1 LGHLSDR
8 VQTQGVTTETGW
20 TAWSPAERE
29 SFFAA
34 IARHRRAAWRV
45 TVVTRAVNLV
55 VALVVAVLMSPLFY
69 AAVALALDVLNLL
82 VPMPNLV
89 PVVAHGLDEVF
100 NAPGKMSVGDWIQFS
115 VLAALPGL
123 AWMAW
128 VVNALRRVLNLS
140 MSFDSNEWLARA
152 PDPTVLAEQRF
163 GNAVGEMAIAAALP
177 PPRVFI
183 VDSPV
188 VDAVAFGSDDRHS
201 TIVISQGL
209 LGLLNRAQM
218 EGVAASLVGAIAD
231 GDMKIGMQAALS
243 LGLFSLIARLGSL
256 VTQKN
261 ARRNVSQIVLATLVP
276 TTRSARRLLAELAD
290 PFADEPTAAP
300 STNTRGATGGSSA
313 DSTAAG
319 PTATVSARLSTARAS
334 AGAASANAGASSP
347 AAAGTTAPGAG
358 NPGTSAVSSRGGPIE
373 ALRERWEKI
382 RPYLWLPLAGPLVMT
397 GFLGAIV
404 NLFMLGPLLSL
415 AWRQRKYMADAT
427 AVRLTRDPDT
437 LAGALEQ
444 MTKQRSAPLAPW
456 AAHMSVTDHKGRQ
469 SGVFGGSAVPMF
481 PSIDRRLRALGTMG
495 AHITLAASPK
505 IPLKIWLIATPLVA
519 ILVACVGIMLP
530 LLVWLSLALTGLFGG
545 IPFGIVHM
553 ILRALGHH

>member
-8 VQTQGVTTETGW
+8 VQTQGVTTDTGW
-20 TAWSPAERE
+20 TTWSPAERE

-45 TVVTRAVNLV
+45 TFVSRAVNLV

-69 AAVALALDVLNLL
+69 AAVALALDVLNLV
-82 VPMPNLV
+82 VPAPNLV
-89 PVVAHGLDEVF
+89 PVVAHGLDKVF

-128 VVNALRRVLNLS
+128 VLNALRRVLNLS
-140 MSFDSNEWLARA
+140 MSFDSSELVARA

-163 GNAVGEMAIAAALP
+163 GNVVGEMAIAAALP

-183 VDSPV
+183 ADSPI
-188 VDAVAFGSDDRHS
+188 VDAVAFGTDDRHS

-231 GDMKIGMQAALS
+231 GDMRIGVQAALS
-243 LGLFSLIARLGSL
+243 LNLFSLIARLGSL

-261 ARRNVSQIVLATLVP
+261 ARRNVSQIVLATLLP
-276 TTRSARRLLAELAD
+276 TTRSARKLLADLAD
-290 PFADEPTAAP
+290 PFADEPINEQTNNTPRGTAP
-300 STNTRGATGGSSA
+300 
-313 DSTAAG
+313 
-319 PTATVSARLSTARAS
+319 
-334 AGAASANAGASSP
+334 ASANAGAASP

>member
-1 LGHLSDR
+1 M
-8 VQTQGVTTETGW
+8 TTETGW

-45 TVVTRAVNLV
+45 TFVSRAVNLV
-55 VALVVAVLMSPLFY
+55 VALVVAVLMAPLFY
-69 AAVALALDVLNLL
+69 AVLALALDVLNLV
-82 VPMPNLV
+82 VPAPNLV
-89 PVVAHGLDEVF
+89 PRIAHALDPVF
-100 NAPGKMSVGDWIQFS
+100 NAPGQMGVGDWIGFS
-115 VLAALPGL
+115 ALAAVPGL

-128 VVNALRRVLNLS
+128 VLSALRRVLNLS
-140 MSFDSNEWLARA
+140 MSLDSSELVARA

-163 GNAVGEMAIAAALP
+163 GNVVGEMAIAAALP

-183 VDSPV
+183 ADSPV
-188 VDAVAFGSDDRHS
+188 VDAVAFGTDEQHA

-218 EGVAASLVGAIAD
+218 EGVAANLVAAIAD
-231 GDMKIGMQAALS
+231 GDMKIGVQAALS
-243 LGLFSLIARLGSL
+243 RNLFSLIARLGNL
-256 VTQKN
+256 VSHAN
-261 ARRNVSQIVLATLVP
+261 ARRNVKEIVLATLLP
-276 TTRSARRLLAELAD
+276 TTRSARKLLADLAD
-290 PFADEPTAAP
+290 PFAD
-300 STNTRGATGGSSA
+300 
-313 DSTAAG
+313 D
-319 PTATVSARLSTARAS
+319 
-334 AGAASANAGASSP
+334 P
-347 AAAGTTAPGAG
+347 AAAPAPAAAAGGA
-358 NPGTSAVSSRGGPIE
+358 RGGLVA
-373 ALRERWEKI
+373 ALTARWEKI

-404 NLFMLGPLLSL
+404 NLFVLGPLLSL

-437 LAGALEQ
+437 LAGALAQ
-444 MTKQRSAPLAPW
+444 MTKQRSVPLAPW
-456 AAHMSVTDHKGRQ
+456 AAHMSVTDHSGRQ
-469 SGVFGGSAVPMF
+469 SGVFAGSAVPMF
-481 PSIDRRLRALGTMG
+481 PSIERRLRALGTMG

-519 ILVACVGIMLP
+519 ILVACVGILLP

>member
-1 LGHLSDR
+1 
-8 VQTQGVTTETGW
+8 
-20 TAWSPAERE
+20 
-29 SFFAA
+29 
-34 IARHRRAAWRV
+34 
-45 TVVTRAVNLV
+45 
-55 VALVVAVLMSPLFY
+55 
-69 AAVALALDVLNLL
+69 
-82 VPMPNLV
+82 
-89 PVVAHGLDEVF
+89 
-100 NAPGKMSVGDWIQFS
+100 
-115 VLAALPGL
+115 
-123 AWMAW
+123 
-128 VVNALRRVLNLS
+128 
-140 MSFDSNEWLARA
+140 
-152 PDPTVLAEQRF
+152 
-163 GNAVGEMAIAAALP
+163 
-177 PPRVFI
+177 VFI

-188 VDAVAFGSDDRHS
+188 VDAVAFGTDDRHS

-231 GDMKIGMQAALS
+231 GDMKIGVQAALS
-243 LGLFSLIARLGSL
+243 LNLFSLIARLGSL

-261 ARRNVSQIVLATLVP
+261 ARRNVSQIVLATLLP
-276 TTRSARRLLAELAD
+276 TTRSARKLLAELAD

-300 STNTRGATGGSSA
+300 SANT
-313 DSTAAG
+313 
-319 PTATVSARLSTARAS
+319 P
-334 AGAASANAGASSP
+334 
-347 AAAGTTAPGAG
+347 
-358 NPGTSAVSSRGGPIE
+358 PIG